1 MSRIFWDTMLF
12 IYVLEDNP
20 VFGPRVREVL
30 ERSYVRGDTLLTSH
44 FAVGE
49 VMAGGAGD
57 RRISL
62 AARDVLAE
70 MGFAFLPF
78 DGACVEAFSNL
89 RSIHRLKALDMFL
102 TNDAELLNRRL
113 QVPGIHFISDFN
125 VSAL

>member
-89 RSIHRLKALDMFL
+89 RSIHRLKAPDSILD
-102 TNDAELLNRRL
+102 
-113 QVPGIHFISDFN
+113 Q
-125 VSAL
+125 

>member
-70 MGFAFLPF
+70 
-78 DGACVEAFSNL
+78 AFSNL
-89 RSIHRLKALDMFL
+89 RSIHRLKAPDSINLACAGGAGVDMFL